1 MKKWSEEAW
10 DVARPTYLKII
21 EHPFVEELA
30 RGTLAADKFLF
41 YLRQDSLYLAHYSRV
56 LTHIASRLTEKE
68 HIAAFIRF
76 ASDGIEVEEAL
87 HGSFLKGDV
96 PAPEEISPTCLLY
109 TSVLQ
114 AQATAPVEVEAAA
127 VLPCF
132 WVYQQVGGRSSP
144 GSREWE
150 SLCTVDRDLRRSLLH
165 RSDFAGYRNLRRT
178 GRKNRAG
185 NPAPDD
191 RHLPALYQDGV
202 AVLGQ
207 RLVSGKLENI
217 KSVHSSKCANNLIN
231 KINYEKTL

>member
-109 TSVLQ
+109 TSV
-114 AQATAPVEVEAAA
+114 
-127 VLPCF
+127 
-132 WVYQQVGGRSSP
+132 
-144 GSREWE
+144 
-150 SLCTVDRDLRRSLLH
+150 
-165 RSDFAGYRNLRRT
+165 DFL
-178 GRKNRAG
+178 
-185 NPAPDD
+185 
-191 RHLPALYQDGV
+191 
-202 AVLGQ
+202 
-207 RLVSGKLENI
+207 SF
-217 KSVHSSKCANNLIN
+217 
-231 KINYEKTL
+231 

>member
-96 PAPEEISPTCLLY
+96 PAPEEISPTCCSTPRY
-109 TSVLQ
+109 CS
-114 AQATAPVEVEAAA
+114 PGHS
-127 VLPCF
+127 P
-132 WVYQQVGGRSSP
+132 GRS
-144 GSREWE
+144 GSRCRASLLLGLSAGRAADHRPAAGKWE

-185 NPAPDD
+185 NPAPVTDIFLRCTKMEWLFWD
-191 RHLPALYQDGV
+191 SAWY
-202 AVLGQ
+202 
-207 RLVSGKLENI
+207 LE
-217 KSVHSSKCANNLIN
+217 SW
-231 KINYEKTL
+231 KI

>member
-87 HGSFLKGDV
+87 HGSFLKGD
-96 PAPEEISPTCLLY
+96 EI
-109 TSVLQ
+109 
-114 AQATAPVEVEAAA
+114 
-127 VLPCF
+127 
-132 WVYQQVGGRSSP
+132 GRAH
-144 GSREWE
+144 
-150 SLCTVDRDLRRSLLH
+150 V
-165 RSDFAGYRNLRRT
+165 
-178 GRKNRAG
+178 
-185 NPAPDD
+185 
-191 RHLPALYQDGV
+191 
-202 AVLGQ
+202 
-207 RLVSGKLENI
+207 
-217 KSVHSSKCANNLIN
+217 
-231 KINYEKTL
+231 

>member
-127 VLPCF
+127 VLPSSGSISRS
-132 WVYQQVGGRSSP
+132 GGRSSP
-144 GSREWE
+144 GSREVGIPMH
-150 SLCTVDRDLRRSLLH
+150 SGSRPTPIPPSPKRLRRLSESATH
-165 RSDFAGYRNLRRT
+165 WPKKP
-178 GRKNRAG
+178 GRKPGAG
-185 NPAPDD
+185 
-191 RHLPALYQDGV
+191 
-202 AVLGQ
+202 
-207 RLVSGKLENI
+207 
-217 KSVHSSKCANNLIN
+217 
-231 KINYEKTL
+231 

>member
-87 HGSFLKGDV
+87 HALLGLSSFSR
-96 PAPEEISPTCLLY
+96 PWIAS
-109 TSVLQ
+109 
-114 AQATAPVEVEAAA
+114 
-127 VLPCF
+127 
-132 WVYQQVGGRSSP
+132 GRSGRLRQGVHQCRNHRRSRIRNRQ
-144 GSREWE
+144 GSRPCAPF
-150 SLCTVDRDLRRSLLH
+150 LQLL
-165 RSDFAGYRNLRRT
+165 GI
-178 GRKNRAG
+178 RAG
-185 NPAPDD
+185 QYTETAEI
-191 RHLPALYQDGV
+191 LCEVGIFY
-202 AVLGQ
+202 
-207 RLVSGKLENI
+207 ENI
-217 KSVHSSKCANNLIN
+217 PIFAYSNNVQNTKKYVNGFQIPN
-231 KINYEKTL
+231 VER

>member
-1 MKKWSEEAW
+1 MERRGLGCCSA
-10 DVARPTYLKII
+10 YLP
-21 EHPFVEELA
+21 ENHRTSVRRRACPGYVGRRQVPVLP
-30 RGTLAADKFLF
+30 AAGFAVSGALP
-41 YLRQDSLYLAHYSRV
+41 RV

-127 VLPCF
+127 VLPASGSISRS
-132 WVYQQVGGRSSP
+132 GGRSSP
-144 GSREWE
+144 GSREVGIPMHSGSRPTPIPPSPKRLCRLSE
-150 SLCTVDRDLRRSLLH
+150 SATH
-165 RSDFAGYRNLRRT
+165 WP
-178 GRKNRAG
+178 KNRAG

-191 RHLPALYQDGV
+191 RHLPALHQDGV

-217 KSVHSSKCANNLIN
+217 KAFIQVNVPI
-231 KINYEKTL
+231 I

>member
-114 AQATAPVEVEAAA
+114 AQATAPGRPGGA
-127 VLPCF
+127 VHRGLCPGFRRRARTGDRALC
-132 WVYQQVGGRSSP
+132 P
-144 GSREWE
+144 GS
-150 SLCTVDRDLRRSLLH
+150 
-165 RSDFAGYRNLRRT
+165 
-178 GRKNRAG
+178 
-185 NPAPDD
+185 
-191 RHLPALYQDGV
+191 
-202 AVLGQ
+202 
-207 RLVSGKLENI
+207 
-217 KSVHSSKCANNLIN
+217 
-231 KINYEKTL
+231 

>member
-114 AQATAPVEVEAAA
+114 AQATAPVEVEASLLLGLSAGRAA
-127 VLPCF
+127 DHRPAA
-132 WVYQQVGGRSSP
+132 GK
-144 GSREWE
+144 WE

>member
-87 HGSFLKGDV
+87 HGSFLKGVV

-114 AQATAPVEVEAAA
+114 AQALAPVEVEAAA

-132 WVYQQVGGRSSP
+132 WVYQQVGQQIIARQQEVRIPMHNGSKPMPTRPSP
-144 GSREWE
+144 KRLPEPSE
-150 SLCTVDRDLRRSLLH
+150 SAMHWPKKPDRKP
-165 RSDFAGYRNLRRT
+165 GT
-178 GRKNRAG
+178 G
-185 NPAPDD
+185 
-191 RHLPALYQDGV
+191 
-202 AVLGQ
+202 
-207 RLVSGKLENI
+207 
-217 KSVHSSKCANNLIN
+217 
-231 KINYEKTL
+231 

>member
-30 RGTLAADKFLF
+30 RGTLSADKFLF

-132 WVYQQVGGRSSP
+132 WVYQQVGRQIIARQQ
-144 GSREWE
+144 GSGNPYAQWIE
-150 SLCTVDRDLRRSLLH
+150 TYADPT
-165 RSDFAGYRNLRRT
+165 FAEATSQAIGICDTLAEKP
-178 GRKNRAG
+178 GRKPGAG
-185 NPAPDD
+185 
-191 RHLPALYQDGV
+191 
-202 AVLGQ
+202 
-207 RLVSGKLENI
+207 
-217 KSVHSSKCANNLIN
+217 
-231 KINYEKTL
+231 

>member
-114 AQATAPVEVEAAA
+114 AQATAPVEVEAASGSISRS
-127 VLPCF
+127 
-132 WVYQQVGGRSSP
+132 GGRSSP
-144 GSREWE
+144 GSREVGIPMH
-150 SLCTVDRDLRRSLLH
+150 SGSRPTPIPPSPKRLRRLSESATH
-165 RSDFAGYRNLRRT
+165 WPKKP
-178 GRKNRAG
+178 GRKPGAG
-185 NPAPDD
+185 
-191 RHLPALYQDGV
+191 
-202 AVLGQ
+202 
-207 RLVSGKLENI
+207 
-217 KSVHSSKCANNLIN
+217 
-231 KINYEKTL
+231 

>member
-132 WVYQQVGGRSSP
+132 WVYQQVGRQIIAL
-144 GSREWE
+144 
-150 SLCTVDRDLRRSLLH
+150 SLIH
-165 RSDFAGYRNLRRT
+165 
-178 GRKNRAG
+178 
-185 NPAPDD
+185 
-191 RHLPALYQDGV
+191 
-202 AVLGQ
+202 
-207 RLVSGKLENI
+207 I
-217 KSVHSSKCANNLIN
+217 
-231 KINYEKTL
+231 

>member
-127 VLPCF
+127 VLL
-132 WVYQQVGGRSSP
+132 GLSAGRAADHRP
-144 GSREWE
+144 AAGKWE